1 MNSQLDTLLV
11 TGLMEDRMHDA
22 AKARQVREIRQQQVK
37 SPRKSRRWFP
47 RPGFARSLGA

>member
-1 MNSQLDTLLV
+1 MNSQLNTLLV
-11 TGLMEDRMHDA
+11 AGLVDDRINRA
-22 AKARQVREIRQQQVK
+22 AKARQVRELKQQAVK